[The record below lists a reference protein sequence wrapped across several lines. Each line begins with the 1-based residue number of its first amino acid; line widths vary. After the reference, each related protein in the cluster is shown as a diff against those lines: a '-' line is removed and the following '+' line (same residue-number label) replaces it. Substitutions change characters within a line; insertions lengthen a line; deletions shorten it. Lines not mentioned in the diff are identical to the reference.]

1 MEKGG
6 GEGRWGG
13 VKKRCRRWACDC
25 CSSSSRQVEGGVL
38 LRDICRRSAT
48 PRQVHLK
55 AHMEFIQSLQSLC
68 SSFELQVLTVATKGH
83 NGECCVQLDITVILT
98 TEAF

>member
-1 MEKGG
+1 MLQQQQQA
-6 GEGRWGG
+6 GR
-13 VKKRCRRWACDC
+13 
-25 CSSSSRQVEGGVL
+25 GGVL

-55 AHMEFIQSLQSLC
+55 AHVEFIQSLQSLR
-68 SSFELQVLTVATKGH
+68 SSFELQLLTAATKGH
-83 NGECCVQLDITVILT
+83 DSECCVQLHITAILT